1 MDKKVI
7 SCAFNIDAACVEVR
21 FVDGSMI
28 SVDCT
33 LVEAEVARNMY
44 ESSELEWLVYNAPV
58 DYVNLL
64 HGDFREYLRTVTEYH
79 SPDNLIPID
88 Y

>member
-7 SCAFNIDAACVEVR
+7 SCAFKIATACVEVR

-33 LVEAEVARNMY
+33 LVEAEVARNTY
-44 ESSELEWLVYNAPV
+44 ESSELEWLVYHAPV
-58 DYVNLL
+58 DYV
-64 HGDFREYLRTVTEYH
+64 
-79 SPDNLIPID
+79 SW
-88 Y
+88 

>member
-1 MDKKVI
+1 MDKMI
-7 SCAFNIDAACVEVR
+7 SCEFNIDTACVEVR

-44 ESSELEWLVYNAPV
+44 ESSELPLAVFV
-58 DYVNLL
+58 
-64 HGDFREYLRTVTEYH
+64 
-79 SPDNLIPID
+79 S
-88 Y
+88 

>member
-7 SCAFNIDAACVEVR
+7 SCAFNIDTACVEVR

-33 LVEAEVARNMY
+33 LVEADLDTGSIDIELTRN
-44 ESSELEWLVYNAPV
+44 
-58 DYVNLL
+58 
-64 HGDFREYLRTVTEYH
+64 
-79 SPDNLIPID
+79 NLIHVVLPKAKIIRTLLLLR
-88 Y
+88 